1 MKKCTPI
8 WILVSIVKV
17 VHQELIATHGGLP
30 GIRDEAL
37 LESDLARPL
46 NLFAYTPAVSIAE
59 LAACYSVGLAKN
71 HPFMDGNKRIALTI
85 GATFLE
91 LNGYTLNAP
100 ETDAVMVFNQ
110 VAAGSMDEQTLTKW
124 FEQHSS

>member
-1 MKKCTPI
+1 MKKRTPI
-8 WILVSIVKV
+8 WMLASVVKA

-37 LESDLARPL
+37 LESALARPL
-46 NLFAYTPAVSIAE
+46 NLFAYTPAVSMAE

-85 GATFLE
+85 GATLLQ

-100 ETDAVMVFNQ
+100 ETDAVLVFNQ
-110 VAAGSMDEQTLTKW
+110 VAAGSMNEQTLSAW
-124 FEQHSS
+124 FDQHSK